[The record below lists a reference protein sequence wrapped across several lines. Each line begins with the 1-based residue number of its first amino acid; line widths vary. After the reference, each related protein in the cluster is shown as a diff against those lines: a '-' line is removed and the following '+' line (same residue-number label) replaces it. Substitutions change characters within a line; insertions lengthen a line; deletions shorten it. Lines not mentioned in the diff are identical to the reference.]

1 MNDFYFHTSLQ
12 LFIYLFIV
20 FLPFLGLLPAA
31 YGGSQ
36 ARGQNRAVVTGL
48 YQSHSNVGSTPRP
61 QPNTTAHGNAGFL
74 TH

>member
-1 MNDFYFHTSLQ
+1 MSNSIYTVFFLFFGLWVYFYF
-12 LFIYLFIV
+12 FV

-48 YQSHSNVGSTPRP
+48 YQSHSNVGSKAHLRPTPHMATP
-61 QPNTTAHGNAGFL
+61 DP
-74 TH
+74 